1 MVWIS
6 AVAGMA
12 LLVALAGIGAPLA
25 YAQEN
30 ASEATPS
37 FPPDEFFRAKVI
49 RILEKG
55 DSDAIQMSAIVQQV
69 RLRIESGKEKGLEVT
84 AQNALLSN
92 KSEGLL
98 LKGGERVVGVKSY
111 DVDGIAYAVTDHFR
125 LFSLFGIFVFFFML
139 VALCGKVR
147 GVMSLGGL
155 LVSILVIALFIV
167 PQILAGRDPLLISLL
182 GSLAILCI
190 SLYVAHGFKRQTTI
204 ALASTVVTLVC
215 SAFLAAFFVRFGHFF
230 GSGSEEAL
238 YLQLGGVQDINLRGL
253 LLGGIIIGMLGVL
266 DDITTVQTATIQE
279 LKNANAGL
287 SLRELFSRGMSI
299 GREHIAS
306 LVNTLALAYTGA
318 SLPILLLFSMQ
329 TNSPLWMVVNS
340 EMISE
345 EIIRTLVGSVAL
357 ILAVPISTAF
367 AAYYFF
373 QQKQNHS

>member
-6 AVAGMA
+6 AVAGMTM
-12 LLVALAGIGAPLA
+12 LLALAGIGAPLA

-30 ASEATPS
+30 ASEATFS
-37 FPPDEFFRAKVI
+37 FLPDEFFRAKVI

-55 DSDAIQMSAIVQQV
+55 DPDAIQMSAIVQQV

-98 LKGGERVVGVKSY
+98 LKRGERVVGVKSY
-111 DVDGIAYAVTDHFR
+111 DVDGVAYAVTDHFR
-125 LFSLFGIFVFFFML
+125 LFSLFGIFVFFFVL

-155 LVSILVIALFIV
+155 LVSILVITLFIV

-182 GSLAILCI
+182 GSLAILCV

-215 SAFLAAFFVRFGHFF
+215 SAFLAAFFVQFGHFF

-253 LLGGIIIGMLGVL
+253 LLGGTIIGMLGVL

-279 LKNANAGL
+279 LKNANTGL
-287 SLRELFSRGMSI
+287 SLRELYTRGMSI

-329 TNSPLWMVVNS
+329 TNSPLWMVMNS
-340 EMISE
+340 EVISE
-345 EIIRTLVGSVAL
+345 EIIRTLIGSVAL

-367 AAYYFF
+367 AAYYFSK
-373 QQKQNHS
+373 QQNHS